1 MHRLVEESFV
11 RMADATARRRSES
24 GPGTSALALEALG
37 VATLTLLL
45 QLPFFDRWFSIMD
58 EGHHLLFADMV
69 RNGAHVHADAT
80 SYPLPGAFWLLAGLF
95 EIFGASIRV
104 SRWMVALEFAL
115 FVGLLFGLL
124 RRMVPAA
131 WACAGAFC
139 LLAYRAWAFPH
150 WQMYSYSTTSLL
162 VLILASLV
170 LLGALEKGD
179 RRWLAFAGLLYG
191 LGVLCKQDY
200 GAAFLLALVALLA
213 IHARVDPASPRFVSL
228 LASFLLPA
236 AAVGLATGL
245 YHAWHGIL
253 DILIQQTVLNH
264 FVGIQSYDYSTFPSL
279 CPLFERDPALRTRLG
294 IATMMP
300 ALMVTVDWPYVNSH
314 PSFVNGLWFELGVK
328 AFVFGPIPIVALGLA
343 RLVLTRDRL
352 AEAGSRAVWMREAWL
367 AFAAFFLLLLVFLNR
382 PQDYVHLAVL
392 YWPILLISIVLLAAL
407 VGSHRWPG
415 LISTALVAIPVLTAS
430 LYGFQLLDQLRLS
443 YDTPLPSERAGVYV
457 QPDEARLFDEL
468 LETIHARIE
477 PGEPLTVLPYFPLLN
492 FLADRP
498 GLHPSAYIL
507 WPFPEIPD
515 RDARIVR
522 ALREKDVDLVV
533 YHFTQFMSFPPVRDY
548 APLLFRY
555 LVDHYEIDRVLAF
568 EPLGYRVATL
578 RRADTPSYGDSL
590 LDRGGHRIL
599 RKGPGGSPRPVRPQ
613 ELDDYFGRELWP
625 FRPVFTLRP
634 TVEGGATLLRLPLDV
649 PAGRPSL
656 ETSIAIHPQRWFELP
671 PSDIRFAIRVV
682 PRRPQLGSPEILFE
696 RTLSPTLDVA
706 DRGWFEV
713 RLDLSPWAGRR
724 VWLDFINQ
732 ASAPSGES
740 RMMAGWGEPR
750 LISGPFAPTPI
761 P

>member
-1 MHRLVEESFV
+1 
-11 RMADATARRRSES
+11 MADATARLRPEA
-24 GPGTSALALEALG
+24 GPRASTLVFEILG

-45 QLPFFDRWFSIMD
+45 QLPIFDRWFSIMD

-69 RNGAHVHADAT
+69 RNGAHIHADAT

-95 EIFGASIRV
+95 ETFGASMRV

-115 FVGLLFGLL
+115 FVGLLFGFL
-124 RRMVPAA
+124 RRLVPATWA
-131 WACAGAFC
+131 WTGAFC

-162 VLILASLV
+162 VLIVASLA
-170 LLGALEKGD
+170 LLAALEQGNH
-179 RRWLAFAGLLYG
+179 RWIGFAGLLYG

-200 GAAFLLALVALLA
+200 GAAFLLTFIALLA
-213 IHARVDPASPRFVSL
+213 IHARVDPARPRFARL

-236 AAVGLATGL
+236 AVVGLATGL

-264 FVGIQSYDYSTFPSL
+264 FVGIQAYDYSTFPSL
-279 CPLFERDPALRTRLG
+279 WPLFERDPALRTRLG
-294 IATMMP
+294 TATMMP
-300 ALMVTVDWPYVNSH
+300 ALMVTVDWPDVNSH
-314 PSFVNGLWFELGVK
+314 PLFVNGFWFELGVK

-343 RLVLTRDRL
+343 RLVFTRDRL

-367 AFAAFFLLLLVFLNR
+367 VFAASFLLLLVFLNR

-407 VGSHRWPG
+407 VRSRPWLG
-415 LISTALVAIPVLTAS
+415 LVSTALIAIPVLAAS
-430 LYGFQLLDQLRLS
+430 LYGFQLLDQLRRQ

-468 LETIHARIE
+468 LDTIHARIA
-477 PGEPLTVLPYFPLLN
+477 PGQPLTVLPYFPLLN

-498 GLHPSAYIL
+498 GIHPSAYIL

-515 RDARIVR
+515 RDAQIVR
-522 ALREKDVDLVV
+522 TLREEDVDFVV
-533 YHFTQFMSFPPVRDY
+533 YHFTQFISFPPVRDY
-548 APLLFRY
+548 APLLFRH
-555 LVDHYEIDRVLAF
+555 LVDHYEIERILAF

-578 RRADTPSYGDSL
+578 RRTKTPSYGESL
-590 LDRGGHRIL
+590 LDRGDHRIL
-599 RKGPGGSPRPVRPQ
+599 RRWPGGRPRPVRPDAI
-613 ELDDYFGRELWP
+613 DDFFGRELWP

-634 TVEGGATLLRLPLDV
+634 TAEEGATLLRLPLRV
-649 PAGRPSL
+649 PSGSPGL
-656 ETSIAIHPQRWFELP
+656 ETSIAVHPQRWFELP
-671 PSDIRFAIRVV
+671 PSDIRFAIRAV
-682 PRRPQLGSPEILFE
+682 PRAPQLGSPEILFE
-696 RTLSPTLDVA
+696 RTLSPTLDVE
-706 DRGWFEV
+706 DRGWFDV
-713 RLDLSPWAGRR
+713 RLDLSAWAGRR
-724 VWLDFINQ
+724 IWLDFINQ
-732 ASAPSGES
+732 SSAPSGES

-750 LISGPFAPTPI
+750 LITGPFTPTISGPFPPTSI

>member
-1 MHRLVEESFV
+1 
-11 RMADATARRRSES
+11 MADATARLRSEA
-24 GPGTSALALEALG
+24 GPRASALALEVLG

-58 EGHHLLFADMV
+58 EGHQLLFADMV
-69 RNGAHVHADAT
+69 RNGAHIHADAT

-95 EIFGASIRV
+95 EIFGASMRV

-115 FVGLLFGLL
+115 FVGLLFGFL
-124 RRMVPAA
+124 RRLVPAV
-131 WACAGAFC
+131 WAYTGAFC

-162 VLILASLV
+162 ILVIASLS
-170 LLGALEKGD
+170 LLAALERGS
-179 RRWLAFAGLLYG
+179 RQWLGFAGLLYG

-200 GAAFLLALVALLA
+200 GAAFLLTFVALLA
-213 IHARVDPASPRFVSL
+213 IHSRVDPASPRFASL
-228 LASFLLPA
+228 STTFLLPA
-236 AAVGLATGL
+236 AGVGLATGL

-279 CPLFERDPALRTRLG
+279 SPLFERDPALRTLLG
-294 IATMMP
+294 LATMMP
-300 ALMVTVDWPYVNSH
+300 ALMVTVDWPDVNAH
-314 PSFVNGLWFELGVK
+314 PLFVDGFAYELGVK
-328 AFVFGPIPIVALGLA
+328 SFVFGPILIVALGLA
-343 RLVLTRDRL
+343 RLALTRDRL

-367 AFAAFFLLLLVFLNR
+367 AFAASFLLLLVFLNR

-407 VGSHRWPG
+407 VRSRPWLG
-415 LISTALVAIPVLTAS
+415 LVSTALIAIPVLAAS
-430 LYGFQLLDQLRLS
+430 LYGFQLLDQLRQS

-468 LETIHARIE
+468 LDTIHARIE

-507 WPFPEIPD
+507 WPFPEVPD
-515 RDARIVR
+515 RDEQVVR
-522 ALREKDVDLVV
+522 ALLEKDVDLVV

-548 APLLFRY
+548 APLLFRH
-555 LVDHYEIDRVLAF
+555 LVDHYEIERVLAF

-578 RRADTPSYGDSL
+578 RRTETPSYGESL
-590 LDRGGHRIL
+590 LDRGDHRIL
-599 RKGPGGSPRPVRPQ
+599 RKWPGGRPQ
-613 ELDDYFGRELWP
+613 PIRPQALDDYFGRELWP
-625 FRPVFTLRP
+625 FRPAFTLRP
-634 TVEGGATLLRLPLDV
+634 TARGGATLLRLPLDV
-649 PAGRPSL
+649 PSVTSRL
-656 ETSIAIHPQRWFELP
+656 ETSISVHPQRWFEVP
-671 PSDIRFAIRVV
+671 SSDIRFAIRVV
-682 PRRPQLGSPEILFE
+682 PRAPQLGSPEILFE
-696 RTLSPTLDVA
+696 RTLSPTLDVE
-706 DRGWFEV
+706 DRGWFDV

-724 VWLDFINQ
+724 IWLDFINQ

-750 LISGPFAPTPI
+750 LITGPFTPTISGAFPPTSI

>member
-1 MHRLVEESFV
+1 
-11 RMADATARRRSES
+11 MADSTARRRSES
-24 GPGTSALALEALG
+24 GPSTRILSLEILG
-37 VATLTLLL
+37 VAALTLVL

-58 EGHHLLFADMV
+58 EGHHLLFAEMV

-95 EIFGASIRV
+95 EIFGASMRV
-104 SRWMVALEFAL
+104 SRWMVVLEFAL
-115 FVGLLFGLL
+115 FVGLLFGFM
-124 RRMVPAA
+124 RRLVPAA
-131 WACAGAFC
+131 WACVGAFC

-162 VLILASLV
+162 VLIAASLV
-170 LLGALEKGD
+170 LLAALEQGS

-200 GAAFLLALVALLA
+200 GAAFLLTFVALLA
-213 IHARVDPASPRFVSL
+213 IHARVDPKSPPFAPL
-228 LASFLLPA
+228 LMTFLLPA

-253 DILIQQTVLNH
+253 DVLIQQTVLNH
-264 FVGIQSYDYSTFPSL
+264 FVGIQTYDYSTFPSL
-279 CPLFERDPALRTRLG
+279 WPLFDRDPALRTLLG

-300 ALMVTVDWPYVNSH
+300 ALMITADWLNVNSH
-314 PSFVNGLWFELGVK
+314 PWFVEGFWFELAVK
-328 AFVFGPIPIVALGLA
+328 TFVFGPIPIVAVGLA
-343 RLVLTRDRL
+343 RLALSRERL
-352 AEAGSRAVWMREAWL
+352 AEADSRALWMREAWL

-392 YWPILLISIVLLAAL
+392 YWPILLIGVVLLAAL
-407 VGSHRWPG
+407 VRSQRWLG
-415 LISTALVAIPVLTAS
+415 LATTALVAVPVLAAS
-430 LYGFQLLDQLRLS
+430 IYGFLLLDQLRQR
-443 YDTPLPSERAGVYV
+443 YDTPIPSERAGIYA

-468 LETIHARIE
+468 LETIHARVA

-492 FLADRP
+492 FLAERP

-515 RDARIVR
+515 RDAQIVQ

-533 YHFTQFMSFPPVRDY
+533 YHFTQFMTFPPVRDY
-548 APLLFRY
+548 APILFRH
-555 LVDHYEIDRVLAF
+555 LVDHYEIDRILAF

-578 RRADTPSYGDSL
+578 RRTEALPDGESL
-590 LDRGGHRIL
+590 LDRGHHRVL
-599 RKGPGGSPRPVRPQ
+599 RGWPGARPQPVRP
-613 ELDDYFGRELWP
+613 ESLDDYFGRELWP

-634 TVEGGATLLRLPLDV
+634 TLEEGATLLRLPLDV
-649 PAGRPSL
+649 PSGAPRL
-656 ETSIAIHPQRWFELP
+656 ETSIAVHPQRWFELP
-671 PSDIRFAIRVV
+671 PADIRFAIRVV
-682 PRRPQLGSPEILFE
+682 PADPRGGRPETLFE
-696 RTLSPTLDVA
+696 RTLSPTLEMD
-706 DRGWFEV
+706 DRGWFDV
-713 RLDLSPWAGRR
+713 GLDLSPWAGRR
-724 VWLDFINQ
+724 IWLDFINQ
-732 ASAPSGES
+732 TSAPAGES

-750 LISGPFAPTPI
+750 LVFGPFAPTPI

>member
-1 MHRLVEESFV
+1 V
-11 RMADATARRRSES
+11 RMADETARRGSEP
-24 GPGTSALALEALG
+24 GPRTSALALEALG
-37 VATLTLLL
+37 IATLTLLL

-69 RNGAHVHADAT
+69 RNGAHIHADAT

-95 EIFGASIRV
+95 EIFGASVRV
-104 SRWMVALEFAL
+104 SRWIVAVEFAL

-124 RRMVPAA
+124 RRLVPGA
-131 WACAGAFC
+131 WALAGAFC

-162 VLILASLV
+162 VLIGASLA
-170 LLGALEKGD
+170 LLTALEQGS
-179 RRWLAFAGLLYG
+179 RRWLGFAGLLYG

-200 GAAFLLALVALLA
+200 GAAFLLTLVTLLV
-213 IHARVDPASPRFVSL
+213 IHSRMDPASPRFVSL
-228 LASFLLPA
+228 LTFFLLPA
-236 AAVGLATGL
+236 ASVGLATGL

-279 CPLFERDPALRTRLG
+279 LPLFERDPALRTQLG
-294 IATMMP
+294 VATTMP
-300 ALMVTVDWPYVNSH
+300 ALTVTVDWPGVSSH
-314 PSFVNGLWFELGVK
+314 RLFVHGFWFELWVR
-328 AFVFGPIPIVALGLA
+328 AFIYGPIPIVALGLA
-343 RLVLTRDRL
+343 RLALTRDRL
-352 AEAGSRAVWMREAWL
+352 ADAGSRAVWMREAWL
-367 AFAAFFLLLLVFLNR
+367 VLAAVFLLLLVFLNR

-407 VGSHRWPG
+407 LRSHRWLG
-415 LISTALVAIPVLTAS
+415 LLSTTLLAIPVLAAS
-430 LYGFQLLDQLRLS
+430 FYGFQLMDRLRRT
-443 YDTPLPSERAGVYV
+443 YDTPLPSERAGIHA

-468 LETIHARIE
+468 LETIHAHIE
-477 PGEPLTVLPYFPLLN
+477 PGEPLTALPYFPLLN

-498 GLHPSAYIL
+498 GLHPAAYIL

-515 RDARIVR
+515 RDAQIVR
-522 ALREKDVDLVV
+522 ALQEEDVDLVI
-533 YHFTQFMSFPPVRDY
+533 YHFTQFVSFPPVRDY

-555 LVDHYEIDRVLAF
+555 LVDHYEIDRILAF

-578 RRADTPSYGDSL
+578 LRTRTPSYGEPL
-590 LDRGGHRIL
+590 LDRGEHRIL
-599 RKGPGGSPRPVRPQ
+599 RKGPGDRPRSIGP
-613 ELDDYFGRELWP
+613 EAIDDYFGRELWP

-634 TVEGGATLLRLPLDV
+634 TAEGGATLLRLPLDV
-649 PAGRPSL
+649 PSGRPGL
-656 ETSIAIHPQRWFELP
+656 ETSIAVHPQRWFELP

-682 PRRPQLGSPEILFE
+682 PRRPRLGAPETLFE
-696 RTLSPTLDVA
+696 RTLSPTLDIE
-706 DRGWFEV
+706 DRGWFDV
-713 RLDLSPWAGRR
+713 RLDLSPWAGRQ

-740 RMMAGWGEPR
+740 RMMAGWGDPR
-750 LISGPFAPTPI
+750 LVTGPFPPTIGRSFAPAPI